1 MKSGRRAS
9 PVYLEGAALYS
20 SLTMRNLCSR
30 SLAVLFS
37 LALAGGPLSADWAQ
51 WRGPLATG
59 VAPEAE
65 PPLTWSETQNVRW
78 KVAIPGRGHGSPV
91 VSGDRIFVT
100 TAVGE
105 GKEVEGQRGVQ
116 PAGVVRFVVLALDRA
131 TGKTV
136 WERTVREEVPH
147 EGTHPDGSWASASA
161 VTDGERVFAFFGS
174 RGLYAL
180 DFDGKPLWQK
190 DLGDMETRRGFGE
203 GSSPALAGDTLVV
216 NWDHEG
222 DSFIVALDKRTGE
235 DRWRKGRDE
244 VTSWATPLVVEADGS
259 RQAIVNATGKIRSYD
274 LATGEV
280 LWETGGMTVNTIPSP
295 VHADGVVYAT
305 SGFRGSALRAI
316 RLAGANGDLTGTE
329 AILWS
334 HDRDTPYVPSPLL
347 YRGQIYFL
355 KVNSGILTSLDAATG
370 EVRFGPERLPGVDSV
385 YASPV
390 AAAGRV
396 YIADRDGKTVVLAAG
411 PKLEVLAENVLD
423 DGFDA
428 SPALVDGEI
437 YLRGRKHLYCIAVE
451 APAKPAATAK
461 R

>member
-1 MKSGRRAS
+1 
-9 PVYLEGAALYS
+9 
-20 SLTMRNLCSR
+20 MRDSIPR
-30 SLAVLFS
+30 SFAILFT
-37 LALAGGPLSADWAQ
+37 LALVTSPLPADWEQ

-59 VAPEAE
+59 VAPEAT
-65 PPLTWSETQNVRW
+65 PPLRWSESQNVRW

-147 EGTHPDGSWASASA
+147 EGTHPHGSWASASA

-174 RGLYAL
+174 RGLYAF
-180 DFDGKPLWQK
+180 DFDGKPLWK
-190 DLGDMETRRGFGE
+190 VDLGDMETRRGFGE
-203 GSSPALAGDTLVV
+203 GASPALADDTLVV

-222 DSFIVALDKRTGE
+222 DSFIVALDKRTGAE
-235 DRWRKGRDE
+235 RWRKVRDE
-244 VTSWATPLVVEADGS
+244 ITSWATPLVVEVDG
-259 RQAIVNATGKIRSYD
+259 RPQAIVNATGKVRGYD

-280 LWETGGMTVNTIPSP
+280 VWETGGMTVNTIPSP
-295 VHADGVVYAT
+295 VHANGVVYAT
-305 SGFRGSALRAI
+305 SGFRGSGLKAI
-316 RLAGANGDLTGTE
+316 RLAGAKGDLDGTG
-329 AILWS
+329 AIVWS
-334 HDRDTPYVPSPLL
+334 YDRDTPYVPSPLL

-355 KVNSGILTSLDAATG
+355 KVNSGILTALDAATG

-390 AAAGRV
+390 GAAGRV
-396 YIADRDGKTVVLAAG
+396 YIADRDGKTVVLKAG

-437 YLRGRKHLYCIAVE
+437 FLRGRKHLYCIAEE
-451 APAKPAATAK
+451 APDKPATAAN